1 MNKKLRSLKN
11 FVKVYID
18 DLIIFS
24 KDFDL
29 YLEHL
34 RKFFQLLKKLK
45 IIINSK
51 KTFLNYLNITLL
63 EQKVD
68 VFKLITTQK
77 RIETLINIKFFID
90 LETLK
95 RYLRLTKWM
104 RNKITYYTQKTKSL
118 QREKILLLKKSSTI
132 KE

>member
-95 RYLRLTKWM
+95 RYLRLTK
-104 RNKITYYTQKTKSL
+104 
-118 QREKILLLKKSSTI
+118 
-132 KE
+132 

>member
-1 MNKKLRSLKN
+1 MIFYRKFEYFKVAAMNFKGSLFYMQRIINKKLRLFKN
-11 FVKVYID
+11 FVKAYID
-18 DLIIFS
+18 DLITFS

-29 YLEHL
+29 HFKHL
-34 RKFFQLLKKLK
+34 RKLFQLLKELK

-51 KTFLNYLNITLL
+51 KTFLNYLNVIFF
-63 EQKVD
+63 EQKID

-95 RYLRLTKWM
+95 RYLRL
-104 RNKITYYTQKTKSL
+104 
-118 QREKILLLKKSSTI
+118 I
-132 KE
+132 K